1 MKGIFS
7 VKDAGKWWKGEVTMR
22 YNLLLLGKLLGLLIA
37 LPFIL
42 LFYLGK
48 GLWAGLVWV
57 AKHVLKPVFFW
68 LAVGLTALW
77 MWLRARFERK
87 SAPKDVQPETTEPYV
102 PQPKDDRWMWIVL
115 ALAFLVALV
124 ALWRS
129 CSSAPE
135 TLTDEPAVVYDR
147 AFDEVIVARAYL
159 DGVQKEVSGECPR
172 ALVGFKFINNRPVEK
187 YNFDGLTYEEAVK
200 VVAEDWKP
208 LVTDNLNPEVRL
220 SSQQMAVVTL
230 AAMRMGKY
238 GFARSTFLKKVNEGD
253 FASAGEW
260 LLLQKSDGSVR
271 ETGDEPKQYFYILRL
286 LWNGDLAI
294 RDLLDFPMFSYKGID
309 ISSVYTVE
317 GEYIFNPK
325 IENRL
330 MRGNFATPREAL
342 ELY

>member
-22 YNLLLLGKLLGLLIA
+22 YNLLLLVKLLGLLIA

-42 LFYLGK
+42 LFYVGK
-48 GLWAGLVWV
+48 GLWTGLVWL

-77 MWLRARFERK
+77 MWLRARFEHK
-87 SAPKDVQPETTEPYV
+87 SAPKNAQAETQTS
-102 PQPKDDRWMWIVL
+102 QPKNDRAMWIVL
-115 ALAFLVALV
+115 ALAFLVAMF

-129 CSSAPE
+129 CSSARE

-159 DGVQKEVSGECPR
+159 DGVQREVSGECPR
-172 ALVGFKFINNRPVEK
+172 ALVGFKFINNQPVEK
-187 YNFDGLTYEEAVK
+187 YDFDGLTYEEAVK
-200 VVAEDWKP
+200 VVAQDWKP

-230 AAMRMGKY
+230 TAMRMGKY

-253 FASAGEW
+253 FESAGEW

-271 ETGDEPKQYFYILRL
+271 VTGDEPKQYFYILRL

-317 GEYIFNPK
+317 GEYIFNSE